1 MVPKEFFVTSGNA
14 SSPVS
19 ELNAF
24 DQALK
29 NAGIAQCNLVEV
41 TSILPKGCLER
52 TWVDIPVGAITYAV
66 IARMNGTEGEN
77 IGAAIAWSWEKSGKC
92 GIVAE
97 THGYMDEAALLE
109 LAEWK
114 IKEMAKIREIEINE
128 IHYKYETMRVPM
140 DNYGCVLA
148 ALVFSPDI

>member
-29 NAGIAQCNLVEV
+29 IAGIAQCNLVEV

-52 TWVDIPVGAITYAV
+52 KRIDIPVGAITYAV

-128 IHYKYETMRVPM
+128 IHYTYETMRVPM

-148 ALVFSPDI
+148 ALVFSPDV